1 MNIAKQQQWLL
12 TFKISIVVVHLF
24 LLDYFG
30 EENQVRCGI
39 CDVCLER
46 NKLEMDDSEFEKIA
60 NAIENLITEN
70 PLRTDDYHLKNSR
83 V

>member
-1 MNIAKQQQWLL
+1 MVAYIQNKYRCR
-12 TFKISIVVVHLF
+12 SSF

-60 NAIENLITEN
+60 NAIKNLIIES
-70 PLRTDDYHLKNSR
+70 PLRTDIIILKTEE
-83 V
+83 